1 MRLNHD
7 PNALHRAS
15 DAKEFGRVAVLLG
28 GDSTER
34 EISLLSGNAVLAGLK
49 RRGVDA
55 HAFDP
60 RDQALPKL
68 LDERFD
74 RVWVA
79 LHGPGGEDGT
89 LQGAL
94 EYLGVP
100 YTGSG
105 VMGSAIGMDK
115 LRTKRLAHA
124 IGVATADYVVLRGEQ
139 DFEIAIERL
148 GVPMIVKPA
157 TQGSSVGMS
166 KVDKATDLQA
176 AYEAA
181 ARIES
186 AVFAEPWITGKEY
199 TVAMLQGRALPSIRI
214 ETPKTFYDYEAK
226 YLRDDTR
233 YFCPSGLSV
242 PAEQH
247 LANLAVAAFDAV
259 GASGWGR
266 ADFMMDTTGRPLLLE
281 VNTIPGMTDHS
292 LVPMAARA
300 AGIDF
305 DELVW
310 RVLETSFSRSRTEA
324 C

>member
-1 MRLNHD
+1 MRLKQD
-7 PNALHRAS
+7 MRALRRVK
-15 DAKEFGRVAVLLG
+15 DAKDFGRVAVLLG

-34 EISLLSGNAVLAGLK
+34 EISLLSGNAVLASLK
-49 RRGVDA
+49 RRGVNA
-55 HAFDP
+55 AAFDP
-60 RDQALPKL
+60 RDQSLATLG
-68 LDERFD
+68 DNFD
-74 RVWVA
+74 RVWIA

-124 IGVATADYVVLRGEQ
+124 VGVATADYVVLRGEQ
-139 DFEIAIERL
+139 DFEIAVERL

-166 KVDKATDLQA
+166 KVLTVAELSA

-181 ARIES
+181 ARIERS
-186 AVFAEPWITGKEY
+186 VFAEPWITGKEY
-199 TVAMLQGRALPSIRI
+199 TVAVLQDRALPSIRI
-214 ETPKTFYDYEAK
+214 ETPKAFYDYEAK
-226 YLRDDTR
+226 YFRNDTR
-233 YFCPSGLSV
+233 YFCPSGLSA

-247 LANLAVAAFDAV
+247 LANLALAAFDAV

-266 ADFMMDTTGRPLLLE
+266 ADFMTDTTGRPLLLE

-292 LVPMAARA
+292 LVPMAAGA
-300 AGIDF
+300 ADIDF

-310 RVLETSFSRSRTEA
+310 RVLETSLTRVRT
-324 C
+324 

>member
-1 MRLNHD
+1 MRLSYD
-7 PNALHRAS
+7 PSAVRRAT

-28 GDSTER
+28 GDSSER
-34 EISLLSGNAVLAGLK
+34 EISLLSGNAVLAALK
-49 RRGVDA
+49 RRGVEA
-55 HAFDP
+55 YAFDP
-60 RDQALPKL
+60 RDRALPQL
-68 LDERFD
+68 LEESFD
-74 RVWVA
+74 RVWIA

-124 IGVATADYVVLRGEQ
+124 VGVATADYVVLRGPA
-139 DFEIAIERL
+139 DLEIAIERL

-166 KVDKATDLQA
+166 KVEKADDLPA

-186 AVFAEPWITGKEY
+186 SVFAEPWITGKEY
-199 TVAMLQGRALPSIRI
+199 TVAVLQGRALPAIRI
-214 ETPKTFYDYEAK
+214 ETPQSFYNYEAK
-226 YLRDDTR
+226 YFRDDTR
-233 YFCPSGLSV
+233 YYCPCGLSV

-259 GASGWGR
+259 GAGGWGR
-266 ADFMMDTTGRPLLLE
+266 ADFMTDTTGRPLLLE

-300 AGIDF
+300 ADIDF

-310 RVLETSFSRSRTEA
+310 RVLETSFARSRN
-324 C
+324 